1 MAFKGRANARPFF
14 LLVFLNEM
22 IVDRVKMFPGMAV
35 LVTALCWSHGLLA
48 AAADDRYDPD
58 GALEISQ
65 AAIGRVLG
73 NFSFM
78 DTHGKT
84 VAIHDFAGKP
94 LVISMVFSSCHHV
107 CPTTTK
113 HLDQAA
119 RAAREV
125 LGEDS
130 FEIVTIGFDTPR
142 DTPDAMAAFAKA
154 QGISSNGWHF
164 LSTTAETIETLSEDM
179 GFIYFPSPRGFDHIN
194 QLTVLDRDSAVYAQV
209 YGVSFELP
217 WLVEPLKDL
226 VFNRPESAGHP
237 WSSLVDRIRLFC
249 TVYDPATGRYAID
262 NSLFIQIAI
271 GLMIVLSVSFYLW
284 REFRHSRN

>member
-1 MAFKGRANARPFF
+1 MLEGRAYARPFF
-14 LLVFLNEM
+14 LLVFFNEM
-22 IVDRVKMFPGMAV
+22 IVDRVKMFPGIAV

-58 GALEISQ
+58 AALEISQ
-65 AAIGRVLG
+65 AAIGRLLG
-73 NFSFM
+73 NHSFM
-78 DTHGKT
+78 DSDGNA

-119 RAAREV
+119 QAAREV

-130 FEIVTIGFDTPR
+130 FRIVTIGFDTAR
-142 DTPDAMAAFAKA
+142 DTPDAMDAFAKA
-154 QGISSNGWHF
+154 QGIDANGWHF
-164 LSTTAETIETLSEDM
+164 LSATAETIETLSEDL

-194 QLTVLDRDSAVYAQV
+194 QLTILDRNSTVYTQV

-226 VFNRPESAGHP
+226 IFNRPESVGHP

-249 TVYDPATGRYAID
+249 TVYDPTTGRYEID
-262 NSLFIQIAI
+262 NSLFFRIAI

-284 REFRHSRN
+284 REFRRSRN